1 MNLTCTILL
10 IPKNSFPNH
19 EWFLWIMRRMYL
31 VLGSQKKFQEE
42 FNFLKRIPRLF
53 RNLGEIHKPCIYQN
67 TKIELHLKFLE

>member
-1 MNLTCTILL
+1 MQ
-10 IPKNSFPNH
+10 
-19 EWFLWIMRRMYL
+19 RMYL

-42 FNFLKRIPRLF
+42 FNFLKPRLF